1 MSSGWLYRRRRETF
15 QTNDPKA
22 FLGCHSSFKIAM
34 MEGVIKRAICIATF
48 VFYQQ
53 VFITCMGHCSPWD
66 LVDDME
72 NKINGMA
79 DDNPGMQ
86 ILFR

>member
-1 MSSGWLYRRRRETF
+1 MVKRSKPTIPRH
-15 QTNDPKA
+15 
-22 FLGCHSSFKIAM
+22 FLVAIVTFKIAV

-53 VFITCMGHCSPWD
+53 VFIICMGHCSPWA

-79 DDNPGMQ
+79 DDNPAYANTVQ
-86 ILFR
+86 ADEVFNWVH